1 MDRRTFVAAAGGIGL
16 LSTAGCIASATP
28 RPPQIPDALLDDGW
42 ELLEQEQEE
51 VLNQSVAGQEIV
63 ATATTEVYDKADLA
77 ASLREETLEQ
87 LDGQI
92 AIFFAS
98 RVTLDPDFT
107 NLPAGVGRDQILDE
121 VEENAKRQFESEL
134 ESAGIV
140 DIEETG
146 EETITVDTGEEA
158 SLQHYRGSFPFE
170 SFRFAI
176 SEDDELTIKSDS
188 LSVSG
193 HLAVWHHDDSVLIAG
208 GAYPNENFE
217 ETIDEELSSA
227 ISVTVE
233 IDLGLEPTQYED
245 DLFELIRAVE

>member
-1 MDRRTFVAAAGGIGL
+1 LDEL
-16 LSTAGCIASATP
+16 LEG
-28 RPPQIPDALLDDGW
+28 GW
-42 ELLEQEQEE
+42 ELMEQEQDE
-51 VLNQSVAGQEIV
+51 VVNYSVAGQEIV
-63 ATATTEVYDKADLA
+63 ATATTEVYHEAELA
-77 ASLREETLEQ
+77 AALREKTLAQ

-98 RVTLDPDFT
+98 RVTIDPDLT
-107 NLPAGVGRDQILDE
+107 NLPAGVGRDRILDE
-121 VEENAKRQFESEL
+121 VETNAKQQFESEL

-140 DIEETG
+140 DIEEAGEETVTVDTG
-146 EETITVDTGEEA
+146 EETVTVDTGEEA
-158 SLQHYRGSFPFE
+158 SLQHYHGLFPFD
-170 SFRFAI
+170 SFSFAI
-176 SEDDELTIKSDS
+176 REDNEVTIESDS

-208 GAYPNENFE
+208 GAYPSENFE

-233 IDLGLEPTQYED
+233 IDLGLDPTQYED